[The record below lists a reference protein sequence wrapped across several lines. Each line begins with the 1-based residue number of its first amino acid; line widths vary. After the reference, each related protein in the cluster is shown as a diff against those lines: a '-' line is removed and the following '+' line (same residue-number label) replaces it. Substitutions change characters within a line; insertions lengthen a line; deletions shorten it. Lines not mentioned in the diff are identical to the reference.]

1 MNFQY
6 HPEAAK
12 ELLSSVNYYE
22 EKSVGLGA
30 EFLDE
35 IEEAI
40 AQALAFPQ
48 SGSSLTKQDQR
59 ILLNRFP
66 FEIIYYVSGQTI
78 TITAVKLM
86 KRKPGYWKSR
96 T

>member
-1 MNFQY
+1 MTLQY

-12 ELLSSVNYYE
+12 ELTSSIQYYE
-22 EKSVGLGA
+22 EKSIGLGA

-40 AQALAFPQ
+40 AQALAHPQ
-48 SGSSLTKQDQR
+48 SGSLLTKQDRR
-59 ILLNRFP
+59 ILLDKFSY
-66 FEIIYYVSGQTI
+66 EIIYEVSGDTVTI
-78 TITAVKLM
+78 NAVKHM

-96 T
+96 K

>member
-1 MNFQY
+1 MTFQY

-12 ELLSSVNYYE
+12 ELTSSIQYYE
-22 EKSVGLGA
+22 DKSTGLGA

-40 AQALAFPQ
+40 AQALAYPQ
-48 SGSSLTKQDQR
+48 SGSILTEQDRR

-66 FEIIYYVSGQTI
+66 YEIIYNVFEDII
-78 TITAVKLM
+78 TITAIKHL

-96 T
+96 K